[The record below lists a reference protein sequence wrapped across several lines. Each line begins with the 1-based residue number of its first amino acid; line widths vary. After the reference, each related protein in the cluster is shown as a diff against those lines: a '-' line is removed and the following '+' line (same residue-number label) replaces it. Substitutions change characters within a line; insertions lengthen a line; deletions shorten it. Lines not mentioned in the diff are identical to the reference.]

1 MPSSFR
7 FGGRTLSRC
16 QALQILFQAEACDR
30 SVDDVLSGEY
40 ILSKGPLNE
49 YGERLAR
56 GVGSHLPELDAVLS
70 GAARNWSLSRM
81 SSTDRNLL
89 RLALYELLYVDEVE
103 AAVSISECVELAKAF
118 GSSDES
124 SRFVNGILGRIQS
137 QIDAGVDVVEEGR
150 RREAEEA
157 GELAAA
163 ADAGAERELG
173 LAEGGEPQAAEADE
187 ARADAAAEASAD
199 AAAACACPV
208 SAAASGDEA
217 SPDAACACSEAPEQ
231 AGE

>member
-1 MPSSFR
+1 
-7 FGGRTLSRC
+7 
-16 QALQILFQAEACDR
+16 
-30 SVDDVLSGEY
+30 
-40 ILSKGPLNE
+40 
-49 YGERLAR
+49 
-56 GVGSHLPELDAVLS
+56 
-70 GAARNWSLSRM
+70 M

-137 QIDAGVDVVEEGR
+137 EIEAGVDVVEEGR

-163 ADAGAERELG
+163 ADAGEAEALG
-173 LAEGGEPQAAEADE
+173 YVPEGSADE
-187 ARADAAAEASAD
+187 ADAVATDGDDADATSCDMA
-199 AAAACACPV
+199 
-208 SAAASGDEA
+208 GDGNGE
-217 SPDAACACSEAPEQ
+217 DFGTLEQ

>member
-7 FGGRTLSRC
+7 FGGRTLARC

-30 SVDDVLSGEY
+30 SVDDVLSGDY
-40 ILSKGPLNE
+40 ILSKGPLDE

-124 SRFVNGILGRIQS
+124 SRFVNGVLGRIQS
-137 QIDAGVDVVEEGR
+137 EIEAGVDVVEEGR
-150 RREAEEA
+150 RREAEA
-157 GELAAA
+157 
-163 ADAGAERELG
+163 LG
-173 LAEGGEPQAAEADE
+173 YVPEGSADE
-187 ARADAAAEASAD
+187 ADAVATDGDGADAT
-199 AAAACACPV
+199 
-208 SAAASGDEA
+208 SGDMAEDGNGEDFGT
-217 SPDAACACSEAPEQ
+217 SEQ

>member
-7 FGGRTLSRC
+7 FGGRTLARC

-30 SVDDVLSGEY
+30 SVDDVLSGDY
-40 ILSKGPLNE
+40 ILSKGPLDE
-49 YGERLAR
+49 YGELLAR

-137 QIDAGVDVVEEGR
+137 EIEAGVDVVEEGR

-157 GELAAA
+157 GELAVA
-163 ADAGAERELG
+163 ADAGEAESLG
-173 LAEGGEPQAAEADE
+173 YVPEGPADE
-187 ARADAAAEASAD
+187 ADAVAIDGDDADAT
-199 AAAACACPV
+199 
-208 SAAASGDEA
+208 SGDMVE
-217 SPDAACACSEAPEQ
+217 DGNGEDFGTYEQ

>member
-1 MPSSFR
+1 
-7 FGGRTLSRC
+7 
-16 QALQILFQAEACDR
+16 
-30 SVDDVLSGEY
+30 
-40 ILSKGPLNE
+40 
-49 YGERLAR
+49 
-56 GVGSHLPELDAVLS
+56 
-70 GAARNWSLSRM
+70 M

-137 QIDAGVDVVEEGR
+137 EIEAGVDVVEEGR

-157 GELAAA
+157 GELAVA
-163 ADAGAERELG
+163 ADAGEAESLG
-173 LAEGGEPQAAEADE
+173 YVSEGPADE
-187 ARADAAAEASAD
+187 ADAVAIDGDDADAT
-199 AAAACACPV
+199 
-208 SAAASGDEA
+208 SGDIVE
-217 SPDAACACSEAPEQ
+217 DGNGEDFGTYEQ

>member
-7 FGGRTLSRC
+7 FGGRTLARC

-30 SVDDVLSGEY
+30 SVDDVLSGDY
-40 ILSKGPLNE
+40 ILSKGPLDE

-137 QIDAGVDVVEEGR
+137 EIEAGVDVVEEGR

-163 ADAGAERELG
+163 ADAGEAEALG
-173 LAEGGEPQAAEADE
+173 YVPEGSADE
-187 ARADAAAEASAD
+187 ADAVATDGDDADAT
-199 AAAACACPV
+199 
-208 SAAASGDEA
+208 SGDMVE
-217 SPDAACACSEAPEQ
+217 DGNGEDFGTLEQ

>member
-7 FGGRTLSRC
+7 FGGRTLARC

-30 SVDDVLSGEY
+30 SVDDVLSGDY
-40 ILSKGPLNE
+40 ILSKGPLDE
-49 YGERLAR
+49 YGERLAS

-137 QIDAGVDVVEEGR
+137 EIEAGVDVVEEGR

-163 ADAGAERELG
+163 ADAGEAEALG
-173 LAEGGEPQAAEADE
+173 YVPEGSADE
-187 ARADAAAEASAD
+187 ADAVATDGDDADATSCDMAED
-199 AAAACACPV
+199 
-208 SAAASGDEA
+208 GNGEDFGTL
-217 SPDAACACSEAPEQ
+217 EQ

>member
-7 FGGRTLSRC
+7 FGGRTLARC

-30 SVDDVLSGEY
+30 SVDDVLSGDY
-40 ILSKGPLNE
+40 ILSKGPLDE
-49 YGERLAR
+49 YGERLAC

-124 SRFVNGILGRIQS
+124 SRFVNGILGRTQS
-137 QIDAGVDVVEEGR
+137 ESEAGGDVVEEGR

-163 ADAGAERELG
+163 ADAGEAEALG
-173 LAEGGEPQAAEADE
+173 YVPEGSADE
-187 ARADAAAEASAD
+187 ADAVATDGDDADATSCDMAED
-199 AAAACACPV
+199 
-208 SAAASGDEA
+208 GNGEDFGTL
-217 SPDAACACSEAPEQ
+217 EQ

>member
-7 FGGRTLSRC
+7 FGGRTLARC

-30 SVDDVLSGEY
+30 SVDDVLSGDF
-40 ILSKGPLNE
+40 ILSKGPLGE
-49 YGERLAR
+49 FGERLAR

-137 QIDAGVDVVEEGR
+137 EIEAGVDVVEEGR

-163 ADAGAERELG
+163 ADAGEAEALG
-173 LAEGGEPQAAEADE
+173 YVLEGSADE
-187 ARADAAAEASAD
+187 ADAVATDGDDADAT
-199 AAAACACPV
+199 
-208 SAAASGDEA
+208 SGDMAE
-217 SPDAACACSEAPEQ
+217 DGNGEDFGTPEQ

>member
-124 SRFVNGILGRIQS
+124 SRFVNGVLGTIATK
-137 QIDAGVDVVEEGR
+137 IAAGVDVVAQAR
-150 RREAEEA
+150 D
-157 GELAAA
+157 L
-163 ADAGAERELG
+163 D
-173 LAEGGEPQAAEADE
+173 AAEAAAGE
-187 ARADAAAEASAD
+187 AARAEAAAGEASRA
-199 AAAACACPV
+199 
-208 SAAASGDEA
+208 
-217 SPDAACACSEAPEQ
+217 
-231 AGE
+231 AGENDDVPAYGASVDATAGDASDGYADGPSAWDER